1 MSLSG
6 KTIKDTYKSLI
17 RVNDNTNGV
26 DATAESCTDGAG
38 NGTGLQLGTDKVHIQ
53 PSGADATTAFQ
64 VKANAGSQ
72 RFLVDTSNGYI
83 KGGMNDY
90 HLNTQVAEFSA
101 MGLNPSGTGYH
112 DLIPFGHNTGFG
124 ADITEANAIQWAKD
138 ALGTDEVTAIE
149 ASIANQITEMKTP
162 TVASGVSW

>member
-38 NGTGLQLGTDKVHIQ
+38 NGTGLKLGTDKVHIQ
-53 PSGADATTAFQ
+53 PSGADSTTAFQ
-64 VKANAGSQ
+64 VKANDGSQ

-83 KGGMNDY
+83 KGGTNDY
-90 HLNTQVAEFSA
+90 HLNTQIAEFSSL
-101 MGLNPSGTGYH
+101 GLNPSGTGYH

-124 ADITEANAIQWAKD
+124 ADVTEANLGSSAGPSTTLTGSN
-138 ALGTDEVTAIE
+138 ALL
-149 ASIANQITEMKTP
+149 P
-162 TVASGVSW
+162 FYW